1 MTQRAKRRR
10 DERTHDT
17 QKLFR
22 AKVYISLKKG
32 LVDPQGSTIKEALE
46 SLGYGNLTR
55 VRFGKYIELGL
66 RAKGRGAAE
75 EKLKEMCGKLLVNP
89 VIEKYSYHIEE
100 GRVR

>member
-1 MTQRAKRRR
+1 MIQRAKRRR
-10 DERTHDT
+10 NEWARHT
-17 QKLFR
+17 QKLFQ

-32 LVDPQGSTIKEALE
+32 LADPQGSTIKEALE
-46 SLGYGNLTR
+46 SLGYRNLTQ

-75 EKLKEMCGKLLVNP
+75 QKLKEMCGKLLVNP

-100 GRVR
+100 GRVG

>member
-10 DERTHDT
+10 DERTRDT

-22 AKVYISLKKG
+22 AKVYINLKKG
-32 LVDPQGSTIKEALE
+32 LADPQGSTIKEALE
-46 SLGYGNLTR
+46 TLGYHNLTR

-66 RAKGRGAAE
+66 RAKNRGEAE

-89 VIEKYSYHIEE
+89 VIEKDSYHIEE